1 MYTNHRCMTCGAQDE
16 KMDTPQ
22 HSSEMADSSDALISE
37 FANRERVPA
46 EDREALV
53 ERMAKLE

>member
-1 MYTNHRCMTCGAQDE
+1 
-16 KMDTPQ
+16 MDTPQ